1 MKIKRGIFFLLLITI
16 LFSASYTFA
25 KEPAVE
31 SISIKIISAEE
42 VPPPIKQ
49 RMEKSVYA
57 VAEQLLIDKKVEE
70 IRQNSDMYGKIIH
83 EVFDKVLVGY
93 TIQAVEVTGDTDS
106 AVTVQL
112 APWQDIIRNVKAD
125 VSVEGMTPLI
135 RNMVLKD
142 AKNIE
147 SVFQET
153 LSGLPVG
160 AIDWSNGVLKKNV
173 NSFMEKNIP
182 EFRADFDIADVAENT
197 RVKVTLYPL
206 LPVVRTLD
214 LQMRS
219 DTFPNFWLLS
229 MRDQMQKEANEL
241 IGVPVAFVSRH
252 RAEIEEHYSDMLDS
266 ADGFRKFHVNTD
278 TTVVPSENMILLSRS
293 NLEKLRVRAESW
305 SDIGH
310 RHNGNDYT
318 HRLRLR
324 LGWDPD
330 ALNKFY
336 ITGEVIPNIGTWEFY
351 AGYKR
356 NMAKNLWLGL
366 EYDINNKKIAT
377 EVQYDLSRWWSL
389 SHEYRDYDRR
399 SEWGVKY
406 KLHDFMALKMMY
418 DGDGA
423 WLRIIGNL

>member
-70 IRQNSDMYGKIIH
+70 IRKNSDMYGKIIH

-93 TIQAVEVTGDTDS
+93 TIQAVDVTGDTDS
-106 AVTVQL
+106 SVTVQL

-142 AKNIE
+142 AENIE

-182 EFRADFDIADVAENT
+182 EFRADFDITDVAENT

-229 MRDQMQKEANEL
+229 MREDMQKEANEL

-252 RAEIEEHYSDMLDS
+252 RADIEAHYSDMLDS
-266 ADGFRKFHVNTD
+266 TDGFKKFHVNTD
-278 TTVVPSENMILLSRS
+278 TTVVTGENMTLSSRS
-293 NLEKLRVRAESW
+293 NLEKLRIRGESW

-318 HRLRLR
+318 HRLRFR

-330 ALNKFY
+330 LLNRFY
-336 ITGEVIPNIGTWEFY
+336 ITGENVLNAGEWGWY

-356 NMAKNLWLGL
+356 NAAKNLWLGL
-366 EYDINNKKIAT
+366 EYDVKHKKLAS
-377 EVQYDLSRWWSL
+377 EVEYDFSRWWTF
-389 SHEYRDYDRR
+389 SHEYRDYDNK
-399 SEWGVKY
+399 SEWSIKY

-418 DGDGA
+418 DGDGV

>member
-1 MKIKRGIFFLLLITI
+1 MKIKRGIFLLLLASI
-16 LFSASYTFA
+16 LFSAW
-25 KEPAVE
+25 PASADVPRIE
-31 SISIKIISAEE
+31 GISVSISSSEE
-42 VPPPIKQ
+42 IPLPIRE
-49 RMEKSVYA
+49 RMEKSVYS
-57 VAEQLLIDKKVEE
+57 VAEQLLMEKSIEE
-70 IRQNSDMYGKIIH
+70 IRKNSDTYEKIIH

-93 TIQAVEVTGDTDS
+93 TIQAVEVKGDTNS
-106 AVTVQL
+106 AVTIQL
-112 APWQDIIRNVKAD
+112 MPWKDVIRDVKID

-135 RNMVLKD
+135 EKMVLKD
-142 AKNIE
+142 AENIE

-182 EFRADFDIADVAENT
+182 EFRADFDIVDVAENT
-197 RVKVTLYPL
+197 KVKVTLYPL

-214 LQMRS
+214 LQMHS

-229 MRDQMQKEANEL
+229 MREQMQKEANEL

-252 RAEIEEHYSDMLDS
+252 RADIAAHYSDILDS
-266 ADGFRKFHVNTD
+266 TDEFKRFHVNTD
-278 TTVVPSENMILLSRS
+278 TTVVPSENMTLLSRS
-293 NLEKLRVRAESW
+293 NLEKLRIRGESW

-310 RHNGNDYT
+310 RHNGNEYI
-318 HRLRLR
+318 HRLRVR

-330 ALNKFY
+330 LLNRFY
-336 ITGEVIPNIGTWEFY
+336 VISETIPNAGDWGAY

-356 NMAKNLWLGL
+356 NVVKNLWLGL
-366 EYDINNKKIAT
+366 EYDFKHKKIAS
-377 EVQYDLSRWWSL
+377 EVEYDFNKWWSF
-389 SHEYRDYDRR
+389 SHEYRNYDSK
-399 SEWGVKY
+399 SEWGVNY

-418 DGDGA
+418 DGDGV